1 MAKGGTKVAPKV
13 LSSAALG
20 RMVAGMPYTPTL
32 DEAIGLESVRLDDDA
47 MRLLREVA
55 GLEGESENIVLGRA
69 VRAYLEKRGGV
80 QDGALHK
87 LPRRHRF

>member
-1 MAKGGTKVAPKV
+1 MKYA
-13 LSSAALG
+13 
-20 RMVAGMPYTPTL
+20 PTL
-32 DEAIGLESVRLDDDA
+32 DQAIGLEPVMLNDDA
-47 MRLLREVA
+47 LQLLRYVA
-55 GLEGESENIVLGRA
+55 KLEGESENIVLGRA